1 VWLLS
6 PKFDFSIHTPQQ
18 HPHIMNRK
26 PIFAANWKMNK
37 GASETEDFIKSF
49 LSKIQGQNF
58 ACEIVIAPPFVSLPK
73 LADLLHTASVVQNAH
88 AIQIGAQN
96 CSEYDSGAY
105 TGEVSVLMLREFF
118 VHYVILGHSERRA
131 IFGETDAT
139 INAKI
144 KKAREANL
152 KPIFCIG
159 ETLAEREAGNLEA
172 VLRTQIT
179 GGLLGV
185 SEKDLSETVI
195 AYEPVWAIGT
205 GVTAT
210 SQQAQ
215 DAHAFVRS
223 VIAELYGADAAAKIR
238 IQYGGSVKP
247 GNAAELMAC
256 PDIDG
261 ALIGGAAL
269 EPQSFFE
276 IIRSGSAE

>member
-1 VWLLS
+1 
-6 PKFDFSIHTPQQ
+6 
-18 HPHIMNRK
+18 MNRK

-49 LSKIQGQNF
+49 LSKLQGQDYP
-58 ACEIVIAPPFVSLPK
+58 CEIVIAPPFVSLPK
-73 LADLLHTASVVQNAH
+73 LADLLHTATAVQNAH
-88 AIQIGAQN
+88 AIQIAAQN
-96 CSEYDSGAY
+96 CSQFDSGAY
-105 TGEVSVLMLREFF
+105 TGEISVVMLREFF

-131 IFGETDAT
+131 IFGETDAV

-159 ETLAEREAGNLEA
+159 ETLAEREAGNLES

-179 GGLLGV
+179 GGLDGV
-185 SEKDLSETVI
+185 SEKDLGETVI

-247 GNAAELMAC
+247 NNAAELMAC

-261 ALIGGAAL
+261 ALIGGASL
-269 EPQSFFE
+269 DPQSFLE
-276 IIRSGSAE
+276 IIKNGTAVVITLLSCEYRFKL

>member
-1 VWLLS
+1 MS
-6 PKFDFSIHTPQQ
+6 
-18 HPHIMNRK
+18 RK

-37 GASETEDFIKSF
+37 GASETEDFISSF
-49 LSKIQGQNF
+49 LSKSQGLNLS
-58 ACEIVIAPPFVSLPK
+58 ADIVIAPPFLSLPK
-73 LADLLHTASVVQNAH
+73 LADVLHNSTPGKNAH
-88 AIQIGAQN
+88 AIQIAAQN

-118 VHYVILGHSERRA
+118 VHYVILGHSERRS
-131 IFGETDAT
+131 IYGETNAQ

-159 ETLAEREAGNLEA
+159 ETLEEREGGKLES
-172 VLRTQIT
+172 VLSSQIT
-179 GGLLGV
+179 EGLKDV
-185 SEKDLSETVI
+185 SEKDLSDVII

-205 GVTAT
+205 GVTA
-210 SQQAQ
+210 SSEQAQ

-223 VIAELYGADAAAKIR
+223 VIANLYGSEAANKIR

-247 GNAAELMAC
+247 ANAAELMAC

-269 EPQSFFE
+269 EPQSFLE
-276 IIRSGSAE
+276 IVKNGTA

>member
-1 VWLLS
+1 MS
-6 PKFDFSIHTPQQ
+6 
-18 HPHIMNRK
+18 RK
-26 PIFAANWKMNK
+26 PIFAANWKMHK
-37 GASETEDFIKSF
+37 GPSETEDFVKSF
-49 LSKIQGQNF
+49 LSKTQGKTF
-58 ACEIVIAPPFVSLPK
+58 HAEIVIAPPFASLAR
-73 LADLLHTASVVQNAH
+73 LAELLHTASAGQNAH
-88 AIQIGAQN
+88 AIQIAAQN
-96 CSEYDSGAY
+96 CSEYDAGAY
-105 TGEVSVLMLREFF
+105 TGEVSVLMLREFY
-118 VHYVILGHSERRA
+118 VHYVILGHSERRS
-131 IFGETDAT
+131 IFGETDKT

-144 KKAREANL
+144 HKAREANL

-159 ETLAEREAGNLEA
+159 ETLAEREGGNLET

-179 GGLLGV
+179 EGLRDV
-185 SEKDLSETVI
+185 SEKDLAETVI

-210 SQQAQ
+210 AEQAQ

-223 VIAELYGADAAAKIR
+223 VIAELYGAEPAAKIR

-269 EPQSFFE
+269 EPQSFLE
-276 IIRSGSAE
+276 IIANGSATE

>member
-1 VWLLS
+1 
-6 PKFDFSIHTPQQ
+6 
-18 HPHIMNRK
+18 MNRK

-37 GASETEDFIKSF
+37 GASETEDFLKSF
-49 LSKIQGQNF
+49 LSKLQGQDF
-58 ACEIVIAPPFVSLPK
+58 PCEIVIAPPFVSLAK
-73 LADLLHTASVVQNAH
+73 LADLLHNANAGQNAH
-88 AIQIGAQN
+88 AIQIAAQN
-96 CSEYDSGAY
+96 CSQFDAGAY

-118 VHYVILGHSERRA
+118 VHYVIIGHSERRA
-131 IFGETDAT
+131 IFGETDAV

-159 ETLAEREAGNLEA
+159 ETLAEREGGMLQT
-172 VLRTQIT
+172 VLRTQVT
-179 GGLLGV
+179 DGLKGV
-185 SEKDLSETVI
+185 PEKDMLETVI

-210 SQQAQ
+210 SAQAQ

-223 VIAELYGADAAAKIR
+223 ILADLYGTDVAAKIR

-247 GNAAELMAC
+247 NNSAELMAC

-269 EPQSFFE
+269 EPQSFLE
-276 IIRSGSAE
+276 IIRNGSGQLD

>member
-1 VWLLS
+1 
-6 PKFDFSIHTPQQ
+6 
-18 HPHIMNRK
+18 MNRK

-37 GASETEDFIKSF
+37 GASETEDFIRSF
-49 LSKIQGQNF
+49 LSKIQGRNP

-73 LADLLHTASVVQNAH
+73 LADLLHTATAGQNAH
-88 AIQIGAQN
+88 AIQIASQN

-118 VHYVILGHSERRA
+118 VHYVILGHSERRS
-131 IFGETDAT
+131 IFGETNAT
-139 INAKI
+139 INAKL

-159 ETLAEREAGNLEA
+159 ETLEEREGGKLES
-172 VLRTQIT
+172 VLRTQISE
-179 GGLLGV
+179 GLEGL
-185 SEKDLSETVI
+185 SEKDMTETVV

-210 SQQAQ
+210 SRQAQ
-215 DAHAFVRS
+215 EAHAFVRS
-223 VIAELYGADAAAKIR
+223 VIAELYGADTAAKIR

-247 GNAAELMAC
+247 GNAEELMAC

-261 ALIGGAAL
+261 ALIGGASL
-269 EPQSFFE
+269 EPQSFLD
-276 IIRSGSAE
+276 IIHNGTPHAD

>member
-1 VWLLS
+1 
-6 PKFDFSIHTPQQ
+6 
-18 HPHIMNRK
+18 MYRK

-49 LSKIQGQNF
+49 LSKLQGQDF
-58 ACEIVIAPPFVSLPK
+58 PCEIVIAPPFISLPK
-73 LADLLHTASVVQNAH
+73 LADLLHNANAGQNAH
-88 AIQIGAQN
+88 AIQIAAQN

-105 TGEVSVLMLREFF
+105 TGEISVLMLREFF

-131 IFGETDAT
+131 IYGETDAT

-159 ETLAEREAGNLEA
+159 ETLAQREDGTLES

-179 GGLLGV
+179 AGLDGI
-185 SEKDLSETVI
+185 SEKDLAETVI

-205 GVTAT
+205 GVTAS

-215 DAHAFVRS
+215 ETHAFVRT
-223 VIAELYGADAAAKIR
+223 VITEIYGADAAAKIR

-269 EPQSFFE
+269 EVSSFLE
-276 IIRSGSAE
+276 IIRNGSAA

>member
-1 VWLLS
+1 
-6 PKFDFSIHTPQQ
+6 
-18 HPHIMNRK
+18 MNRK
-26 PIFAANWKMNK
+26 PIFAANWKMNM
-37 GASETEDFIKSF
+37 GASATEDFLRSF
-49 LSKIQGQNF
+49 LSKIQGQSF
-58 ACEIVIAPPFVSLPK
+58 PAEIVIAPPFVSLAK
-73 LADLLHTASVVQNAH
+73 LADVLHSPSASKDAQS
-88 AIQIGAQN
+88 IQIAAQN
-96 CSEYDSGAY
+96 CSEHDSGAY

-118 VHYVILGHSERRA
+118 VHYVIIGHSERRA
-131 IFGETDAT
+131 IYGESDAT

-144 KKAREANL
+144 RKAREANL

-159 ETLAEREAGNLEA
+159 ETLAQREAGQLETI
-172 VLRTQIT
+172 LRTQLT
-179 GGLLGV
+179 EGLKDV
-185 SEKDLSETVI
+185 SDKDLAEIVI

-215 DAHAFVRS
+215 DAHAFVRA
-223 VIAELYGADAAAKIR
+223 VISELYGQDSAAKIR

-269 EPQSFFE
+269 EPHSFAE
-276 IIRSGSAE
+276 IIRNGTA

>member
-1 VWLLS
+1 
-6 PKFDFSIHTPQQ
+6 
-18 HPHIMNRK
+18 MNRK

-37 GASETEDFIKSF
+37 GPSETEDFVKSF
-49 LSKIQGQNF
+49 LSKLQGQDF
-58 ACEIVIAPPFVSLPK
+58 PCEIVIAPPFVSLPR
-73 LADLLHTASVVQNAH
+73 LSEMLHNANAGQNAH
-88 AIQIGAQN
+88 AIQIAAQN
-96 CSEYDSGAY
+96 CSQFDAGAY
-105 TGEVSVLMLREFF
+105 TGEVSTVMLRELL

-131 IFGETDAT
+131 IYGETDAF

-159 ETLAEREAGNLEA
+159 ETLAEREGGQLQT
-172 VLRTQIT
+172 VLRTQVT
-179 GGLLGV
+179 EGLKGV
-185 SEKDLSETVI
+185 PEKDMLETVI

-223 VIAELYGADAAAKIR
+223 ILADLYGADTAARIR

-247 GNAAELMAC
+247 NNAAELMAC

-269 EPQSFFE
+269 EPQSFLE
-276 IIRSGSAE
+276 IIRNGCGHA

>member
-1 VWLLS
+1 
-6 PKFDFSIHTPQQ
+6 
-18 HPHIMNRK
+18 MNRK

-37 GASETEDFIKSF
+37 GASETEDFVKSF
-49 LSKIQGQNF
+49 LSKLHGHDF
-58 ACEIVIAPPFVSLPK
+58 PCEIVIAPPFVSLPK
-73 LADLLHTASVVQNAH
+73 LADLLHTATAGQNAH
-88 AIQIGAQN
+88 AIQIAAQN
-96 CSEYDSGAY
+96 CSQYDSGAY
-105 TGEVSVLMLREFF
+105 TGEISVLMLREFF

-131 IFGETDAT
+131 IFGETDAM

-159 ETLAEREAGNLEA
+159 ETLAEREGGLLET
-172 VLRTQIT
+172 VLRTQVT
-179 GGLLGV
+179 DGLKGI
-185 SEKDLSETVI
+185 SDKDMGEIVI

-223 VIAELYGADAAAKIR
+223 LVADLYGAEISGKVR

-269 EPQSFFE
+269 EPQSFVE
-276 IIRSGSAE
+276 IIRNGSTQAAE

>member
-1 VWLLS
+1 M
-6 PKFDFSIHTPQQ
+6 F
-18 HPHIMNRK
+18 RK

-49 LSKIQGQNF
+49 LSKLHGQDF
-58 ACEIVIAPPFVSLPK
+58 PCDIVIAPPYISLPK
-73 LADLLHTASVVQNAH
+73 LAEVLHNADAVQNAH
-88 AIQIGAQN
+88 AIQIAAQN
-96 CSEYDSGAY
+96 CSQFDSGAY
-105 TGEVSVLMLREFF
+105 TGEISVLMLREFF

-131 IFGETDAT
+131 IYGETDAQ

-159 ETLAEREAGNLEA
+159 ETLAEREAGQLET
-172 VLRTQIT
+172 VLRTQVT
-179 GGLLGV
+179 DGLQDI
-185 SEKDLSETVI
+185 SEKDLAEIVI

-223 VIAELYGADAAAKIR
+223 LISDLYGADAAGKIR

-269 EPQSFFE
+269 EPQSFLE
-276 IIRSGSAE
+276 IIRNGSEPEE

>member
-1 VWLLS
+1 
-6 PKFDFSIHTPQQ
+6 
-18 HPHIMNRK
+18 MNRK
-26 PIFAANWKMNK
+26 PIFAANWKMNL
-37 GASETEDFIKSF
+37 GPSATEDFLKSF
-49 LSKIQGQNF
+49 LSKTQGQAF
-58 ACEIVIAPPFVSLPK
+58 PAEIVIAPPFVSLAK
-73 LADLLHTASVVQNAH
+73 LADILHSPGASKEAQ
-88 AIQIGAQN
+88 AIQIAAQN
-96 CSEYDSGAY
+96 CSQFDSGAY

-118 VHYVILGHSERRA
+118 VHYVIIGHSERRA
-131 IFGETDAT
+131 IYGETDAI

-144 KKAREANL
+144 HKAREANL

-159 ETLAEREAGNLEA
+159 ETLAQREAGQLET

-179 GGLLGV
+179 EGLKGV
-185 SEKDLSETVI
+185 SDKDMAEIVI

-223 VIAELYGADAAAKIR
+223 VVAGLYGADSAAKLR

-269 EPQSFFE
+269 EPQSFLE
-276 IIRSGSAE
+276 IIRNGSNPVS

>member
-1 VWLLS
+1 
-6 PKFDFSIHTPQQ
+6 
-18 HPHIMNRK
+18 MNRK
-26 PIFAANWKMNK
+26 LIFAANWKMNM
-37 GASETEDFIKSF
+37 GASATEDFLKSF
-49 LSKIQGQNF
+49 LSKIQGQSF
-58 ACEIVIAPPFVSLPK
+58 TSEIVIAPPFVSLAK
-73 LADLLHTASVVQNAH
+73 LADILHSPAASKEAQT
-88 AIQIGAQN
+88 IQIAAQN
-96 CSEYDSGAY
+96 CSDYDAGAF

-118 VHYVILGHSERRA
+118 VHYVIIGHSERRA
-131 IFGETDAT
+131 IYGETDAT

-144 KKAREANL
+144 HKAREANL

-159 ETLAEREAGNLEA
+159 ETLAQREAGQLET
-172 VLRTQIT
+172 VLRSQIT
-179 GGLLGV
+179 AGLNNV
-185 SEKDLSETVI
+185 SDKDMTEIVI

-223 VIAELYGADAAAKIR
+223 VLADLYGTDTAAKIR

-261 ALIGGAAL
+261 ALIGGASL
-269 EPQSFFE
+269 EPQSFLD
-276 IIRSGSAE
+276 IIRNGSSHAS

>member
-1 VWLLS
+1 MS
-6 PKFDFSIHTPQQ
+6 
-18 HPHIMNRK
+18 RK

-37 GASETEDFIKSF
+37 GVSETEDFINSF
-49 LSKIQGQNF
+49 LSKSQGLNLS
-58 ACEIVIAPPFVSLPK
+58 ADIVIAPPFLSLPK
-73 LADLLHTASVVQNAH
+73 LADLLHNSTPGKNAH
-88 AIQIGAQN
+88 AIQIAAQN
-96 CSEYDSGAY
+96 CSEFDSGAY

-118 VHYVILGHSERRA
+118 AHYVILGHSERRS
-131 IFGETDAT
+131 IFGETDAR

-159 ETLAEREAGNLEA
+159 ETLTEREGGKLEE

-179 GGLLGV
+179 AGLKDV
-185 SEKDLSETVI
+185 SEKDLSDIII

-205 GVTAT
+205 GVTA
-210 SQQAQ
+210 SSEQAQ
-215 DAHAFVRS
+215 EAHAFVRS
-223 VIAELYGADAAAKIR
+223 VIAELYGSESAAKIR

-269 EPQSFFE
+269 DPQSFLE
-276 IIRSGSAE
+276 IVKNGTAE